1 MQEVW
6 KDVAGYEGY
15 YQVSNMGRVKGLDRY
30 IRYSNGLERKVAGI
44 VLKPNTDKDGYK
56 TVTLTVSRK
65 PKTYKVHRLVAQAF
79 VENPN
84 NYPVIN
90 HIDEDKSNN
99 SAGNL
104 EWCTIGYNNEYGSRI
119 NQNKKPVMQ
128 LSLEGKPIRLWESAI
143 ECERV
148 NGYSSGN
155 ISRCCNGAKY
165 YKTYKGYR
173 WAWG

>member
-1 MQEVW
+1 M
-6 KDVAGYEGY
+6 
-15 YQVSNMGRVKGLDRY
+15 LRY
-30 IRYSNGLERKVAGI
+30 AL
-44 VLKPNTDKDGYK
+44 NTLNHYVRRGEM
-56 TVTLTVSRK
+56 L
-65 PKTYKVHRLVAQAF
+65 RLF
-79 VENPN
+79 DCPN

-99 SAGNL
+99 SADNL
-104 EWCTIGYNNEYGSRI
+104 EWCTIGYNNEYGNRI

-148 NGYSSGN
+148 NGYSKGN
-155 ISRCCNGAKY
+155 ISRCCNGVKY